1 VSGTRASRKVRQRK
15 FKVAAEEMRGDLGE
29 VGVED
34 SLSTCYPTIPT
45 LETTSLPWRRSR
57 R

>member
-1 VSGTRASRKVRQRK
+1 MSGTRASRKVRQRK